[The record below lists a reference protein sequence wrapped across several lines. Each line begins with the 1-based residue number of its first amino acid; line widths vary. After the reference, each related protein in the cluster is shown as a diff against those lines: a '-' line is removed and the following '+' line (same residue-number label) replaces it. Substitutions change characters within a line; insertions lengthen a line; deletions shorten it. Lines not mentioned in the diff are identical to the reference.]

1 MGPKPCASIM
11 HLGALALAILLLATP
26 LAIDAQLTA
35 KVPLVG
41 VLLPG
46 SPVSE
51 APHVEAFRR
60 GLRELG
66 WVEGV
71 NYVSE
76 YRYANYAPEKL
87 AELVTE
93 LASLQ
98 VDVVTG
104 WTPTPPTFKPHGKI
118 PIVVAAVGPLPE
130 VGAKSVELLRELLPT
145 AARVAVLSN
154 PTDPETE
161 ATLKEMERTARTV
174 SIRLEAVDVRDARG
188 LERAFSRLREQ
199 ADAIVVLNDP
209 VVFRLRTQI
218 VDLAAKSQLPA
229 VYGQRDYADAGGL
242 IAYGPNPLGR
252 LVPYVDR
259 IFKVLKGGRRGPFT
273 EPALRYELVIN
284 IKTAKDLSLTIP
296 PVLLLRADQV
306 IE

>member
-51 APHVEAFRR
+51 APNVEAFRR

-104 WTPTPPTFKPHGKI
+104 WTPTPPTFKPPGKI

-154 PTDPETE
+154 PTHPETE

-174 SIRLEAVDVRDARG
+174 SVRLEAVDVRDARG

-259 IFKVLKGGRRGPFT
+259 IIKVLTQRRPT
-273 EPALRYELVIN
+273 RPIH
-284 IKTAKDLSLTIP
+284 
-296 PVLLLRADQV
+296 
-306 IE
+306 